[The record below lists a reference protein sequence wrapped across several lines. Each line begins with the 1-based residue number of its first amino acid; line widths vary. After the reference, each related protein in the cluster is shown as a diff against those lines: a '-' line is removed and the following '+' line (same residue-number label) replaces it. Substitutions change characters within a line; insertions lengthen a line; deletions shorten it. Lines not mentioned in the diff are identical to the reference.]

1 MCLNKTVQKRE
12 INPEGKK
19 NLRLRGE
26 VWVETEAGELLME
39 TVVGGL

>member
-1 MCLNKTVQKRE
+1 MPQQNCSKKGNKS
-12 INPEGKK
+12 IGKK

-39 TVVGGL
+39 TVVVGL